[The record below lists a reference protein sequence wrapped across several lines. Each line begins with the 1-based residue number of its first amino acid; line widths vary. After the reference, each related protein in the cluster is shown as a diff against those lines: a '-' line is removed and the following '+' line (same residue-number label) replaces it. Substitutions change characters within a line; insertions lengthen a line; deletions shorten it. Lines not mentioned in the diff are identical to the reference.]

1 MQHLIRFC
9 SKLESLI
16 LCVDACQIPVFA
28 TQPDGEYP
36 VGLHLTT
43 LTLRHSP
50 VSDAGAVASYLNM
63 LLPVLTDFWTM
74 NEHIRGESSEEA
86 RWEVA
91 SYRKIWR
98 EVAQLL
104 DRLKI

>member
-1 MQHLIRFC
+1 
-9 SKLESLI
+9 
-16 LCVDACQIPVFA
+16 
-28 TQPDGEYP
+28 
-36 VGLHLTT
+36 
-43 LTLRHSP
+43 
-50 VSDAGAVASYLNM
+50 M
-63 LLPVLTDFWTM
+63 LLLVLTDFWTM

-104 DRLKI
+104 NCLKF